1 MSRHRFAPRR
11 SARFKACLLLLL
23 LAAIGICALTLTGGA
38 FAPAPHRVAVTL
50 LGRGDAL
57 ARLIL
62 LDLRLPRLLA
72 AFGVGAALGASG
84 AIFQRLARNPLASPD
99 LVGFTVGSASGAL
112 ITLLWLQLG
121 GAALMLGALS
131 GGLLAAVLVAGLAAL
146 AGIRG
151 ERMILLGI
159 AVSALLASLNEYL
172 LTRAELD
179 EAQEARLWLFGSL
192 DMLTWSRTLT
202 LLAGCL
208 LLLPLAAWL
217 ARRLRLLELGDD
229 LARALGLAVLPSQN
243 LLLAVAVA
251 LAALAIATAGPI
263 GFVAL
268 AAPQLARRLTRSA
281 DLGIL
286 APALLGACL
295 TALADL
301 LAQRLLAPF
310 QIPVGL
316 LTGALGG
323 LYLIF
328 LLSREWRRTS

>member
-11 SARFKACLLLLL
+11 SARFKACLLLLG
-23 LAAIGICALTLTGGA
+23 LAAIGICALSLTGGA
-38 FAPAPHRVAVTL
+38 FAPAPHQVVATL
-50 LGRGDAL
+50 LGQGDAL
-57 ARLIL
+57 TRLIL

-121 GAALMLGALS
+121 GAALMLGALT

-159 AVSALLASLNEYL
+159 AISALLASLNEYL

-179 EAQEARLWLFGSL
+179 QAQEARLWLFGSL
-192 DMLTWSRTLT
+192 DMMTWSRTLG

-229 LARALGLAVLPSQN
+229 LARALGLPVLRSQN

-251 LAALAIATAGPI
+251 LAAPWPSPPP
-263 GFVAL
+263 
-268 AAPQLARRLTRSA
+268 APSVSSPWRHRS
-281 DLGIL
+281 
-286 APALLGACL
+286 
-295 TALADL
+295 
-301 LAQRLLAPF
+301 
-310 QIPVGL
+310 
-316 LTGALGG
+316 
-323 LYLIF
+323 
-328 LLSREWRRTS
+328 WRGV

>member
-1 MSRHRFAPRR
+1 LSRHRFAPRR
-11 SARFKACLLLLL
+11 SARFKACLLLLM
-23 LAAIGICALTLTGGA
+23 LAAIGICTLTLSGGA
-38 FAPAPHRVAVTL
+38 FAPTPHRVVATL
-50 LGRGDAL
+50 MGQGDAL

-131 GGLLAAVLVAGLAAL
+131 GGVLAAVLVAGLAAL

-192 DMLTWSRTLT
+192 DMMTWSRTLT

-229 LARALGLAVLPSQN
+229 LARALGLALLPSQN

-268 AAPQLARRLTRSA
+268 AAPQLARRLTRST
-281 DLGIL
+281 DLGIF

>member
-11 SARFKACLLLLL
+11 SARFKACLLLLG
-23 LAAIGICALTLTGGA
+23 LAAIGLCALTLTGGA

-57 ARLIL
+57 ASLIL

-229 LARALGLAVLPSQN
+229 LARALGLAVLPRQN
-243 LLLAVAVA
+243 LLLVAVA

>member
-50 LGRGDAL
+50 LGPGRCPGQSDPAGS
-57 ARLIL
+57 A
-62 LDLRLPRLLA
+62 PA
-72 AFGVGAALGASG
+72 AAAGGLWRRRRLGASG

-121 GAALMLGALS
+121 GAALMLGALG

-192 DMLTWSRTLT
+192 DMLTWSRTPDP
-202 LLAGCL
+202 ARGCL

-229 LARALGLAVLPSQN
+229 LARPWAWPCCPARICCWRSPWPWPPWPSPPP
-243 LLLAVAVA
+243 V
-251 LAALAIATAGPI
+251 P
-263 GFVAL
+263 
-268 AAPQLARRLTRSA
+268 SA
-281 DLGIL
+281 SS
-286 APALLGACL
+286 P
-295 TALADL
+295 
-301 LAQRLLAPF
+301 
-310 QIPVGL
+310 
-316 LTGALGG
+316 
-323 LYLIF
+323 
-328 LLSREWRRTS
+328 WRRPSWPGA